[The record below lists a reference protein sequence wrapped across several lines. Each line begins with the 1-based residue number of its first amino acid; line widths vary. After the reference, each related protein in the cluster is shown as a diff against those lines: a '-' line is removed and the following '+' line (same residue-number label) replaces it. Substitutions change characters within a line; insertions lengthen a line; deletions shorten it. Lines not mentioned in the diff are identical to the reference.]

1 MFITREC
8 DYAVRVVR
16 ALWGESRLSVS
27 DICEK
32 EAITAPFAYKIL
44 KKLQKAGGYSLN
56 RGLDEL
62 TLYEVYSAIDPDMF
76 IIECL
81 DPKYNCVRDGQDG
94 LPCLVHRELLSVQ
107 DELISLLKRKT
118 IQQIMEE
125 A

>member
-1 MFITREC
+1 M
-8 DYAVRVVR
+8 
-16 ALWGESRLSVS
+16 SKLSVVL
-27 DICEK
+27 
-32 EAITAPFAYKIL
+32 PAY
-44 KKLQKAGGYSLN
+44 N
-56 RGLDEL
+56 EEL
-62 TLYEVYSAIDPDMF
+62 MVEMCIRDRVYSAIDPDMF

>member
-1 MFITREC
+1 MVRELN
-8 DYAVRVVR
+8 DKGYRILAT
-16 ALWGESRLSVS
+16 GEMGIGNTTTSRDV
-27 DICEK
+27 
-32 EAITAPFAYKIL
+32 YKRQIV
-44 KKLQKAGGYSLN
+44 KGYRGVHGGYSLN

-62 TLYEVYSAIDPDMF
+62 TLFEVYSAIDPEMF

-81 DPKYNCVRDGQDG
+81 DPKYNCVRDGQG
-94 LPCLVHRELLSVQ
+94 GIPCLVHRELLSVQ